1 MLINQATSYA
11 IDCNL
16 LLNKGG
22 NFQYQFSIFTKLNV
36 YINTDLFTKKIHDK
50 NCQTQ
55 LFWNELL
62 LFKKKSICFT
72 SSLSHIGCDMYDNL
86 HTLVTFIN
94 IYNYFH
100 QITNWVRMDTTF
112 RQYFLKNM
120 TLLETSIRS
129 QTAIILHWCKYFF
142 NM

>member
-1 MLINQATSYA
+1 MNYQRLLIKQHHMQ

-55 LFWNELL
+55 LF
-62 LFKKKSICFT
+62 
-72 SSLSHIGCDMYDNL
+72 
-86 HTLVTFIN
+86 
-94 IYNYFH
+94 
-100 QITNWVRMDTTF
+100 
-112 RQYFLKNM
+112 
-120 TLLETSIRS
+120 
-129 QTAIILHWCKYFF
+129 
-142 NM
+142 